1 MKRDFLYE
9 GKAKRVYTSAQPGLL
24 VVEYKDDAT
33 AFDGAKRGT
42 IESKGIV
49 NNRISALLFQYLE
62 AEGVATHFERL
73 IDERHMLV
81 KQVEIVPV
89 EVVVRNTVAGS
100 LSQRLGLE
108 EGTPLPGAVVEFY
121 YKNDELHDP
130 MVNEDHIRVLNLAT
144 PEELEVMKETALRVN
159 RLLVPLFARAG
170 IDIIDFK
177 LEFGRYQGR
186 IILADEISP
195 DTCRLWDSNTGVKL
209 DKDRFR
215 RDLGGEPEA
224 YQEVLRRLEGVR

>member
-49 NNRISALLFQYLE
+49 NNRFRSLFQYLE

-177 LEFGRYQGR
+177 LEFDGTRGDNPGR
-186 IILADEISP
+186 
-195 DTCRLWDSNTGVKL
+195 
-209 DKDRFR
+209 
-215 RDLGGEPEA
+215 
-224 YQEVLRRLEGVR
+224 

>member
-108 EGTPLPGAVVEFY
+108 
-121 YKNDELHDP
+121 
-130 MVNEDHIRVLNLAT
+130 
-144 PEELEVMKETALRVN
+144 
-159 RLLVPLFARAG
+159 
-170 IDIIDFK
+170 
-177 LEFGRYQGR
+177 
-186 IILADEISP
+186 
-195 DTCRLWDSNTGVKL
+195 
-209 DKDRFR
+209 
-215 RDLGGEPEA
+215 
-224 YQEVLRRLEGVR
+224 

>member
-1 MKRDFLYE
+1 
-9 GKAKRVYTSAQPGLL
+9 
-24 VVEYKDDAT
+24 
-33 AFDGAKRGT
+33 
-42 IESKGIV
+42 
-49 NNRISALLFQYLE
+49 
-62 AEGVATHFERL
+62 
-73 IDERHMLV
+73 MLV

-159 RLLVPLFARAG
+159 RLLVPLFDRAG

-224 YQEVLRRLEGVR
+224 YQEVLRRLEGVI